1 MCDEV
6 EKVVD
11 AALHAKSVQ
20 LDCEEAFWTPISKGI
35 HSHALYDL
43 READIND
50 ILDANINRVRFRKG
64 WEKWKQSLEEE
75 QSAQSA
81 SGGTSTSGKLGDGDT
96 PIIQQRALPW
106 TVIGLSSV
114 LNCEAGFMLKTYYI
128 NKKGFDKHRR
138 DDLVDLIIEYF
149 NSQIVFLSTK
159 SMQRLSEE
167 TQEIFQSEKRNYII
181 LRKLPPRLYLWNWG

>member
-6 EKVVD
+6 KKVVD

-35 HSHALYDL
+35 HSDALYDL

-50 ILDANINRVRFRKG
+50 ILDADINRVRFRKG

-75 QSAQSA
+75 QFAQSA
-81 SGGTSTSGKLGDGDT
+81 SGRTSTSGKLGDGDT
-96 PIIQQRALPW
+96 LIIQQRALPW
-106 TVIGLSSV
+106 T
-114 LNCEAGFMLKTYYI
+114 
-128 NKKGFDKHRR
+128 
-138 DDLVDLIIEYF
+138 
-149 NSQIVFLSTK
+149 IVFQSTK

-167 TQEIFQSEKRNYII
+167 NEETFQSDKRNYII
-181 LRKLPPRLYLWNWG
+181 LRKLPPRVITVVLGFIISTTILDVIRKRHDTKEQQPLQRLPIYPKFQ